1 MEHRRFDALTRTI
14 ARRADRRGVLTA
26 SFLSVVAL
34 TGLRVPGASAAVRG
48 NCRTVPEDQ
57 IRSLIR
63 KAANKYG
70 VNYETLL
77 CVAMCESGLN
87 NCAVN
92 RAGKSYGL
100 FQFKK
105 ATWQDRYLNPEYN
118 DKDYWDPKWSAL
130 ATAEMWSRG
139 LSTHWDCCC
148 PHWGC
153 RCPGPNPSWC

>member
-1 MEHRRFDALTRTI
+1 MDTTRFDAL
-14 ARRADRRGVLTA
+14 ARRAARRSDRRGLIGAGVLSA
-26 SFLSVVAL
+26 LAVV
-34 TGLRVPGASAAVRG
+34 GLQVPGVKGAVRT
-48 NCRTVPEDQ
+48 NCRVVSESEV
-57 IRSLIR
+57 RSHIR

-70 VNYETLL
+70 VNYEKLL
-77 CVAMCESGLN
+77 CVANCESGLN

-105 ATWQDRYLNPEYN
+105 STWQDSYLNPEYHQ
-118 DKDYWDPKWSAL
+118 KDYWDPKWAAM

-148 PHWGC
+148 PTWGC